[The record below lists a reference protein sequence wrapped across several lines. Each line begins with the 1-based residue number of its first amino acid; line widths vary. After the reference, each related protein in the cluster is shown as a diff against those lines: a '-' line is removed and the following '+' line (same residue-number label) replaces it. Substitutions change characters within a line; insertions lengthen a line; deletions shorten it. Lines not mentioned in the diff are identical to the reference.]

1 MTDGCRRPGKDG
13 QNRKEGAK
21 MRRRPF
27 SRVLLAGLALVLAA
41 AAIRFGWI
49 YRTGRETILTSATL
63 KSALDIADLSTAEFQ
78 YRGIAE
84 VYEQNRPTVLRC
96 RVCYSATVKAGID
109 LNRMEDPVIDHEA
122 KKVILR
128 LPEIQLKAGIVDEDE
143 MRTMPA
149 NASVSLPEM
158 RKASLADA
166 KKEAKASGELT
177 RTARENLESTIRGWL
192 YPLLKQQGYTLV
204 FE

>member
-1 MTDGCRRPGKDG
+1 M
-13 QNRKEGAK
+13 
-21 MRRRPF
+21 
-27 SRVLLAGLALVLAA
+27 
-41 AAIRFGWI
+41 
-49 YRTGRETILTSATL
+49 
-63 KSALDIADLSTAEFQ
+63 
-78 YRGIAE
+78 
-84 VYEQNRPTVLRC
+84 
-96 RVCYSATVKAGID
+96 KAGID

-166 KKEAKASGELT
+166 EKEAKASGELT

-192 YPLLKQQGYTLV
+192 YPLLKQKGYDIARRTIAKYREIMKIPIASCLSAFEQGEHTAKEV
-204 FE
+204 

>member
-1 MTDGCRRPGKDG
+1 
-13 QNRKEGAK
+13 

-166 KKEAKASGELT
+166 ENEAKASGELT

>member
-21 MRRRPF
+21 MRKRPF

-41 AAIRFGWI
+41 AVIRFGWI

-166 KKEAKASGELT
+166 EKEAKASGELT

-192 YPLLKQQGYTLV
+192 YPLLKQKGYTLV

>member
-1 MTDGCRRPGKDG
+1 M
-13 QNRKEGAK
+13 
-21 MRRRPF
+21 
-27 SRVLLAGLALVLAA
+27 
-41 AAIRFGWI
+41 
-49 YRTGRETILTSATL
+49 
-63 KSALDIADLSTAEFQ
+63 
-78 YRGIAE
+78 
-84 VYEQNRPTVLRC
+84 
-96 RVCYSATVKAGID
+96 KAGID

-166 KKEAKASGELT
+166 EKEAKASGELT

>member
-1 MTDGCRRPGKDG
+1 M
-13 QNRKEGAK
+13 RK
-21 MRRRPF
+21 RPF

-41 AAIRFGWI
+41 AVIRFGWI

-84 VYEQNRPTVLRC
+84 VYEQNRPTALRC

-109 LNRMEDPVIDHEA
+109 LNRMEDPVIDYEA

-166 KKEAKASGELT
+166 EKEAKASGELT

>member
-21 MRRRPF
+21 MRKRPF

-41 AAIRFGWI
+41 AVIRFGWI

-166 KKEAKASGELT
+166 EKEAKASGELT